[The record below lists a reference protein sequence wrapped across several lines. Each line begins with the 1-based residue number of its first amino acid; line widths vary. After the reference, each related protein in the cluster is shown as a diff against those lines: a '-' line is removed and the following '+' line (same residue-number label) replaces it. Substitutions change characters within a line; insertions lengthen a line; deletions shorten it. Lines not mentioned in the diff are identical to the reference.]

1 LIFIPAS
8 KAHSE
13 QGNQQERCITYIQ
26 LVAMMVVG
34 LCWIVRLPDGG
45 AQHGP
50 RMLLPTMPLFLIA
63 GIWNV
68 EQWFRY
74 RKGTTNIIAMV
85 ITITIIIHSALIA
98 QADGLKNYQYVV
110 SRNHDILTTVAQSKE
125 RVIITDTLY
134 TPLLIAPL
142 MYDDRLVF
150 MVETGNDLD
159 DLINK
164 LEQHHIREFYYL
176 GVLPP
181 EITET
186 STYWRSLQPTNEQA
200 AFAHRLRG
208 QAFRVRSGK

>member
-1 LIFIPAS
+1 MI
-8 KAHSE
+8 
-13 QGNQQERCITYIQ
+13 
-26 LVAMMVVG
+26 VVM

-68 EQWFRY
+68 EQWFRN
-74 RKGTTNIIAMV
+74 RKSITSIVAMV
-85 ITITIIIHSALIA
+85 ITITIIIHAALIA
-98 QADGLKNYQYVV
+98 QATGLKNYQYVV
-110 SRNHDILTTVAQSKE
+110 SRNHDILTTVAQSGE
-125 RVIITDTLY
+125 RVIITDTIY

-159 DLINK
+159 DLIHK
-164 LEQHHIREFYYL
+164 LEQHHIHQFYYL

-186 STYWRSLQPTNEQA
+186 STYWKSLQPTNERA

-208 QAFRVRSGK
+208 QAFRVQSGK